1 LASYRNHAQRK
12 RVTPITAGNF
22 GEKILTVSEKSS
34 GFSWLAAVIALIVFA
49 AILVIL
55 AAIASA
61 IPSNQWWIRAWD
73 FPRLAVLCSGVLV
86 FLALCFVR
94 FRWRWALGSG
104 LLAALAYQAGHIW
117 PYTILANVE
126 ARSIDVTD
134 AERQS
139 HCFVAL
145 SLNVLQDNRDYDRT
159 LALIERENPDILVL
173 METDTAW
180 IEAMEPVLAGFP
192 HRFEAPLSNKY
203 GLVFASRLAVIE
215 GRLANLAEQATPS
228 FHGVL
233 QTRAGKPFRLSA
245 LHPRPPHPGQDTE
258 ERDAEIAIAAM
269 MTRDSG
275 MPTFTLGDFNDVGWS
290 ETSQLFRRTGR
301 YVDPRVGRGFYATF
315 PASLP
320 VFRWPIDH
328 VFFTEEF
335 GLYSLSVGDAV
346 GSDHLPVR
354 AEVCLVPEESQGLNN
369 PERAEADDEGDLNE
383 VMQAYREDQVEER
396 ATGEE

>member
-1 LASYRNHAQRK
+1 M
-12 RVTPITAGNF
+12 
-22 GEKILTVSEKSS
+22 LTDSS
-34 GFSWLAAVIALIVFA
+34 KGSAISWRIPTISLIVIAAIFVLIVT
-49 AILVIL
+49 
-55 AAIASA
+55 IASA

-73 FPRLAVLCSGVLV
+73 FPRLAVLTLGALA
-86 FLALCFVR
+86 FLAICFVR
-94 FRWRWALGSG
+94 FPWRWPLGTV
-104 LLAALAYQAGHIW
+104 LFVALAYHAGHIW
-117 PYTILANVE
+117 PYTVLAKVE
-126 ARSIDVTD
+126 AQTINISD
-134 AERQS
+134 AEREA
-139 HCFVAL
+139 HCFLTL
-145 SLNVLQDNRDYDRT
+145 SLNVLQDNRDYGRT
-159 LALIERENPDILVL
+159 LELIERENPDILVL
-173 METDTAW
+173 METDSAW
-180 IEAMEPVLAGFP
+180 IEAMEPALARFP
-192 HRFEAPLSNKY
+192 YRFEAPLSNKY
-203 GLVFASRLAVIE
+203 GLVFASRLPVIE
-215 GRLANLAEQATPS
+215 GRLANLTEPGTPS
-228 FHGVL
+228 FHGTL
-233 QTRAGKPFRLSA
+233 RTPAGKSFRVSA

-275 MPTFTLGDFNDVGWS
+275 MPTFTVGDFNDVGWS
-290 ETSQLFRRTGR
+290 ETSQLFRRIGR

-320 VFRWPIDH
+320 AFRWPLDH

-396 ATGEE
+396 ITGEE